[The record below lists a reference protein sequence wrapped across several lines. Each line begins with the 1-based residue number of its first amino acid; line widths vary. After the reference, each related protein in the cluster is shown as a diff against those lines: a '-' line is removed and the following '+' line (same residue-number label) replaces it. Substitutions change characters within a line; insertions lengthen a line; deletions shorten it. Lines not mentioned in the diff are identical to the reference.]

1 MSHTDLDHK
10 EAVGTICTAC
20 TRCTTCTILPVLAVL
35 PVLYYLYCLYCTTC
49 TACTV
54 LDLPLLPVLVLPVP
68 VPVLLFCEIVCFPSM
83 SQVGTL
89 LSTNSSH
96 LVPIRRVQTPRA
108 RRKDLPR
115 PKPGHLRHW
124 QVLIRLSAGLAGHS
138 TEDR

>member
-1 MSHTDLDHK
+1 VSHTDL
-10 EAVGTICTAC
+10 I
-20 TRCTTCTILPVLAVL
+20 TRKWWVLSVLPVLDVL
-35 PVLYYLYCLYCTTC
+35 PVLYYVYSLYCLYCTTC

-68 VPVLLFCEIVCFPSM
+68 VPVLHFCEIVCFPSM

-89 LSTNSSH
+89 LSTNSSQLSH

-124 QVLIRLSAGLAGHS
+124 QVLIKLSDGLAGHS